1 RLQRLT
7 RHLLDGPRQ
16 LVGARW
22 YRRDTDCD
30 VRGLGQ
36 GGLLQLLPARRQS
49 AGVATVHA
57 VVPRDVGRP
66 RELRVRRRDVT
77 MVTRA
82 QDVDAAQGEVP
93 VLTGP
98 RIVLLRVVDE

>member
-1 RLQRLT
+1 MASVCCV
-7 RHLLDGPRQ
+7 LLRILLSFLNHSPTPESYPLSLHDALPICQ
-16 LVGARW
+16 LVDARW
-22 YRRDTDCD
+22 YRRDADCD

-82 QDVDAAQGEVP
+82 
-93 VLTGP
+93 
-98 RIVLLRVVDE
+98 